1 MDTFLI
7 CIKNLFSLIIQYL
20 RMEENH
26 FKFTNAV
33 VGVPL
38 FFVLFLWFVYWLEIR
53 FGFDFDDNG
62 ILPRTFSGLQGII
75 FSPFIHSNIEHLYN
89 NSIPL
94 IVLLA
99 ALFFFY
105 RKEAIGILVYGILLS
120 GAITWLIGRENY
132 HIGASSLIYV
142 LVSFIFFKGI
152 QTQYYRLVALS
163 LTVVVL
169 YGGMVWY
176 VFPKIDETISW
187 EGHLSGLIAGFV
199 ITFLYKKPEFKKVI
213 KYDWER
219 PDYDSSEDK
228 FMQRFDENGNFVDLP
243 KPEIVEENQMGI
255 DSFFQSNSNVVYD
268 FIENQED
275 INEKNESKLES

>member
-1 MDTFLI
+1 
-7 CIKNLFSLIIQYL
+7 
-20 RMEENH
+20 MEENH

>member
-1 MDTFLI
+1 
-7 CIKNLFSLIIQYL
+7 
-20 RMEENH
+20 MEENQ

-33 VGVPL
+33 IGVPL
-38 FFVLFLWFVYWLEIR
+38 FFVLFLWFIYWLEIR

-62 ILPRTFSGLQGII
+62 ILPRTFSGMQGIV

-94 IVLLA
+94 LVLLA

-105 RKEAIGILVYGILLS
+105 SKEALGIIVYGILIS
-120 GAITWLIGRENY
+120 GTLTWIIGRENY

-169 YGGMVWY
+169 YGGTVWY
-176 VFPKIDETISW
+176 VFPKVDETISW

-199 ITFLYKKPEFKKVI
+199 LTFLYKKAEFKKVV

-219 PDYDSSEDK
+219 PDYDPSEDK
-228 FMQRFDENGNFVDLP
+228 FMQRFDENGNFVNLP
-243 KPEIVEENQMGI
+243 KPEITEEDEIEFNPI
-255 DSFFQSNSNVVYD
+255 FLSNSNVVYD
-268 FIENQED
+268 FIENKED
-275 INEKNESKLES
+275 INEKSESKPES